1 VALSLLAGVGVGAGA
16 VVGNLL
22 RASGPPLEHAAAK
35 SPIDQ
40 PATVAATPP
49 PQAPLVAA
57 APAAPQNAGVQVAA
71 LPQTAPPGGRVQKA
85 VARPTPKPKP
95 VKKISL
101 TPLSPR
107 EQWERQQVDYEIA
120 RAAYDANER
129 KEGYRWAQENNIR
142 LQRYCRVAA
151 QRTAA
156 FVDGCL
162 SYSNRGRGDKPE
174 PQGASDQG

>member
-1 VALSLLAGVGVGAGA
+1 

-40 PATVAATPP
+40 PATLAATPP
-49 PQAPLVAA
+49 PQAPVVAA
-57 APAAPQNAGVQVAA
+57 APAAPQNAGVQAAA
-71 LPQTAPPGGRVQKA
+71 LPQAAPPGGRLQKA
-85 VARPTPKPKP
+85 VARPAPKTKP
-95 VKKISL
+95 VKKITL
-101 TPLSPR
+101 APLSPH
-107 EQWERQQVDYEIA
+107 ELWERQQVDYEIA

-129 KEGYRWAQENNIR
+129 KEGYRWAEQNNIH
-142 LQRYCRVAA
+142 LQRYCRMAA

-162 SYSNRGRGDKPE
+162 SYANRGRDKPE
-174 PQGASDQG
+174 SPGASDQG